1 MPPVH
6 DSARRKRE
14 PSRAAEI
21 EDDLGDRALVFTE
34 QVGRECFAHRV
45 GDLRAALLGRGLDEE
60 VHVDLELACTDRHVH
75 PLPLA
80 ASGSQRLGDG
90 RLGRPEESQHAVR
103 APRSARQN
111 PLHRRGRERTR
122 PEPLQLA
129 RRARK
134 DDDDAVSGVENDAWC
149 RSRKPQRDR
158 PLGKRRLLAH
168 AGRELRIR
176 ATESLGDCTRDGSD
190 LPLECLVEEERP
202 TGDASDEL
210 DRTVVVRRTEAA
222 RDEAEIGLEA
232 FGERTLEILDAIAH
246 DRDSGGVESEP
257 HDLRGEERP
266 VAVLPLAANE
276 LGARD
281 DDRRPRAGQDVARMI
296 LRAVTTN
303 VVPAGRS
310 TRLPFTRTATLSGSA
325 SASCSERPSNA
336 FRWPCSSVPL

>member
-1 MPPVH
+1 M
-6 DSARRKRE
+6 
-14 PSRAAEI
+14 
-21 EDDLGDRALVFTE
+21 
-34 QVGRECFAHRV
+34 
-45 GDLRAALLGRGLDEE
+45 
-60 VHVDLELACTDRHVH
+60 DLELTCADRHVH
-75 PLPLA
+75 PVPLA
-80 ASGSQRLGDG
+80 AGGGQRLGDG
-90 RLGRPEESQHAVR
+90 RLGRPEEPQHAVR

-111 PLHRRGRERTR
+111 TLYRRGLERPR

-129 RRARK
+129 WRARK
-134 DDDDAVSGVENDAWC
+134 DDHDAVSGVENDAGC
-149 RSRKPQRDR
+149 RSREPERDR
-158 PLGKRRLLAH
+158 ALGKRRLLAH

-176 ATESLGDCTRDGSD
+176 AAEPLGDRTRDGSD
-190 LPLECLVEEERP
+190 LPLEGLVEDERAA
-202 TGDASDEL
+202 GDASDEL
-210 DRTVVVRRTEAA
+210 DRAVVVRRAETA

-232 FGERTLEILDAIAH
+232 LRERTLEILDAVAH
-246 DRDSGGVESEP
+246 DRDTSRVESETN
-257 HDLRGEERP
+257 DLRREERP

-281 DDRRPRAGQDVARMI
+281 DDRRPRAAQDVARVI